1 MTDLATDSPATLA
14 AVLLPGERSRVE
26 AAVGGQFR
34 VLHRDTVPEAMR
46 VVRERRVEALLLSV
60 HRCAGQEARAVG
72 RLLRAFPEMPALA
85 VVSQSD
91 EAVAPTLL
99 SLGASGVRDVV
110 DLTRPTGWSRL
121 RDMVSRPGSRVAARI
136 LGPLF
141 ERLPAIPS
149 DTRDFLEATVR
160 MAPSTP
166 TVRGLARAF
175 GLRPSTLMSRFTRSG
190 LPSAK
195 RLLAAIRL
203 LHASAQFENQGLS
216 ITDVAY
222 RLEYSSPQS
231 FGRHVRAALGI
242 TSSEF
247 RRRFPFPAAL
257 ERFLSVMIDPY
268 RDTWRGFR
276 PLGAVAATDGRARR
290 GFR

>member
-1 MTDLATDSPATLA
+1 MHPSPDSQASLA

-26 AAVGGQFR
+26 AAVGARFR
-34 VLHRDTVPEAMR
+34 VLHRDSVPEALR

-60 HRCAGQEARAVG
+60 HRCSGQEVHAVG

-85 VVSQSD
+85 VVSHAD
-91 EAVAPTLL
+91 ESVAPTLL
-99 SLGASGVRDVV
+99 SLGASGVRQVV
-110 DLTRPTGWSRL
+110 DLTRPNGWSRL
-121 RDMVSRPGSRVAARI
+121 RDLVSQPGSRTAARI

-141 ERLPAIPS
+141 ERLPALPP
-149 DTRDFLEATVR
+149 DTRAFLETTVR
-160 MAPSTP
+160 LAPTTP

-175 GLRPSTLMSRFTRSG
+175 GFQPSTLTSRFTRAG

-203 LHASAQFENQGLS
+203 LHAAAQFENQGLS

-222 RLEYSSPQS
+222 RLDFSSPQS
-231 FGRHVRAALGI
+231 FGRHVRVGLGI

-247 RRRFPFPAAL
+247 RRRFPFPVAL
-257 ERFLSVMIDPY
+257 ERFFSVLIDPY
-268 RDTWRGFR
+268 RDTWRRFR
-276 PLGAVAATDGRARR
+276 PLGAVAAADGRARR
-290 GFR
+290 GSG